1 MGRERGRWQA
11 ANAGPFFRPPSLPQ
25 VNELLSSDPS
35 NAEYTDVREGLT
47 EVIALTRDL
56 FADAAAAGSEDNA
69 PPPPPPPPARKRK
82 SRWDTDEPVE
92 VEAAAAPPPP
102 PSSSAPPPLDVT
114 TAPVAPRGNAPTAR
128 PAVSTAPMQL
138 GELPKWLKA
147 APGDDARTKE
157 RKAKAAKAFKS
168 KARFAKLDAAA
179 ARKAASWQSFKEA
192 GVKKKKGLAKPVAT
206 KL

>member
-1 MGRERGRWQA
+1 M
-11 ANAGPFFRPPSLPQ
+11 
-25 VNELLSSDPS
+25 
-35 NAEYTDVREGLT
+35 REGLT

-56 FADAAAAGSEDNA
+56 LADAAAADGDEN
-69 PPPPPPPPARKRK
+69 PPPPPPPPPPRKRK
-82 SRWDTDEPVE
+82 SRWEADEPVE
-92 VEAAAAPPPP
+92 VDAAATPLPLSP
-102 PSSSAPPPLDVT
+102 SAPPPLDVT
-114 TAPVAPRGNAPTAR
+114 TAPVAPRGAAPTAR

-168 KARFAKLDAAA
+168 KARFAKLDAEA
-179 ARKAASWQSFKEA
+179 ARKAASWQSFKGA